1 VTLKN
6 GQEMSM
12 QEAVDLL
19 YEILN
24 AKFPEQSYLWDLT
37 QVKRWGKAPAT
48 DKQKAIIAKRCADVD
63 VEALSKMDASMILNG
78 LKAHNWRWRG

>member
-1 VTLKN
+1 
-6 GQEMSM
+6 MPM
-12 QEAVDLL
+12 QEAIDVL
-19 YEILN
+19 YYNLES
-24 AKFPEQSYLWDLT
+24 FYPEQRYLWDLNA
-37 QVKRWGKAPAT
+37 VKRWGKAPAT